1 MKIVLHHTV
10 GPGFRQAL
18 QRRAGDEFQ
27 LAIVD
32 LDDTAT
38 LAREMRDAEALLH
51 VLAPIGAKDMDAAP
65 KLRLIQKI
73 GVGLDTIDLEAAR
86 ARSISVA
93 NMPGTN
99 SQAVAEMTLLLM
111 LGALRRVAYF
121 DSQMRQGKGWSLA
134 PESFDGLGEVRGRTV
149 GLVGYGQVPQ
159 RLAPVLRAMGAK
171 VIYTNLTPDKDA
183 SDGWC
188 DLDTLL
194 AQADVISLHVPLTL
208 QTKHLLNHESLA
220 KTKKGVV
227 IVNTARG
234 GLIDETS
241 LLEGL
246 KNGHIAAAGLDVVA
260 QEPALVDHPFYG
272 LENIVLMPHIAWLTP
287 ETLERSLDVAF
298 ENCRRVRRQETLMFQ
313 VVPRL
318 A

>member
-10 GPGFRQAL
+10 SPGFRQAL
-18 QRRAGDEFQ
+18 QRQAGHEFR

-32 LDDTAT
+32 LDDTTT
-38 LAREMRDAEALLH
+38 LAQEMRDAEALLH
-51 VLAPIGAKDMDAAP
+51 VLAPVGAKDMDAAP

-99 SQAVAEMTLLLM
+99 SQAVAEMALMLM

-121 DSQMRQGKGWSLA
+121 DSQMRKGNGWLLA
-134 PESFDGLGEVRGRTV
+134 PESFDGLGEICGRTV

-171 VIYTNLTPDKDA
+171 VIYTNLEPDKNA
-183 SDGWC
+183 PDGWC
-188 DLDTLL
+188 DLNTLL
-194 AQADVISLHVPLTL
+194 AQADVISLHVPLTP
-208 QTKHLLNHESLA
+208 QTKHLINYETLV

-234 GLIDETS
+234 GLINEAA

-246 KNGHIAAAGLDVVA
+246 KNGHIAAAGLDVVD
-260 QEPALVDHPFYG
+260 QEPAPVDHPFYG
-272 LENIVLMPHIAWLTP
+272 LENVVLMPHIAWLTP
-287 ETLERSLDVAF
+287 ETLERSLVVAF
-298 ENCRRVRRQETLMFQ
+298 ENCRRIQREESLMFQ
-313 VVPRL
+313 VVPSL